1 MTIINNFFQT
11 FTFILQSK
19 YLHNNIKNKLQ
30 KKGKRMNKYNDKN
43 DWCYTVDD
51 YEEDDDWLD
60 LINNHVHLSKCSF
73 VESLMI
79 IFDEM

>member
-1 MTIINNFFQT
+1 
-11 FTFILQSK
+11 
-19 YLHNNIKNKLQ
+19 
-30 KKGKRMNKYNDKN
+30 MNKYNDKN

-79 IFDEM
+79 ISMKCKETIVKSLFRFITQLLSLS

>member
-1 MTIINNFFQT
+1 
-11 FTFILQSK
+11 
-19 YLHNNIKNKLQ
+19 
-30 KKGKRMNKYNDKN
+30 MNKYNDKD

-73 VESLMI
+73 VEILMI
-79 IFDEM
+79 ISMKCKETIVKSLFRFITQLLSLS